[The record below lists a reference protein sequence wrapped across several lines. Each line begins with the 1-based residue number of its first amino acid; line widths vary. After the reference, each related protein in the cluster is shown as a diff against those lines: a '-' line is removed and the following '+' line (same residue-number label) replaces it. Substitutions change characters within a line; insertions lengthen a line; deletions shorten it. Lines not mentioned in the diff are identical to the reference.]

1 MSEGI
6 SSRRT
11 AHELVRPISGTPG
24 TTVLASLPA
33 AVAAVA
39 ATAISLRW
47 GSHLTDS
54 NLRACVETFVALSAL
69 LASALLIVQIRR
81 HARRQDVLL
90 LSALVSVGL
99 TDFLFLAL
107 PTLAGVNIPTFGIDA
122 RMAVQGAVPLVF
134 FAAAVAGGPRTTRWS
149 TRRSIAIGSAC
160 LAAVAVIEVLDLAV
174 GRGADPG
181 QVGSNVVIALAVVEA
196 AIFVLAAVAFIWL
209 FAADSI
215 TATMLASASL
225 LLAGARLQ
233 ALAMPTVAAD
243 WVTLRDLL
251 RVAAYGLLVGAIA
264 REFALLH
271 RAEARAAV
279 AAERERIARDIHD
292 GLAQDLATI
301 ALHAQELRT
310 SLGDDHPLT
319 VAARRALASS
329 RETIVDLSASHAD
342 STSAA
347 IRIVADELEARF
359 AIDVT
364 VNDRI
369 DTDHSGRDLPPRVR
383 EQAVRIAREA
393 IVNAARHG
401 GAQHVEVTLEG
412 NDVGKLVLRISDDGS
427 GISPDALASST
438 GFGLPTMRARAA
450 DLGAELTA
458 RPQLSG
464 GTVLELSMAPPARR

>member
-1 MSEGI
+1 VSEGI
-6 SSRRT
+6 SSGCT
-11 AHELVRPISGTPG
+11 TNELVRPISGSPG

-47 GSHLTDS
+47 GSHLADS
-54 NLRACVETFVALSAL
+54 DLRACVETFVALSAL
-69 LASALLIVQIRR
+69 LASVLLVAQIRR

-107 PTLAGVNIPTFGIDA
+107 PNLAGVDIPALGIDA
-122 RMAVQGAVPLVF
+122 RMLVQGAVPLVF
-134 FAAAVAGGPRTTRWS
+134 LAAAVAGGPETMRWT

-160 LAAVAVIEVLDLAV
+160 LAAVAVIELLDLVV
-174 GRGADPG
+174 GRGSAPG

-209 FAADSI
+209 FAADSV

-243 WVTLRDLL
+243 WITLRDLL
-251 RVAAYGLLVGAIA
+251 RVVAYGLLLGAIA
-264 REFALLH
+264 REFGLLH

-301 ALHAQELRT
+301 ALHAQDLRT
-310 SLGDDHPLT
+310 SLGDAHPLS

-329 RETIVDLSASHAD
+329 RQTIVDLSASHAD

-347 IRIVADELEARF
+347 IRIVADELEGRF
-359 AIDVT
+359 GMNVT

-369 DTDHSGRDLPPRVR
+369 HTDYSGRDLPPRVR

-412 NDVGKLVLRISDDGS
+412 GDVGNLVLRISDDGS
-427 GISPDALASST
+427 GISPDALTSSS
-438 GFGLPTMRARAA
+438 GFGLPAMRARAA
-450 DLGAELTA
+450 ELGAELTA
-458 RPQLSG
+458 RPRLAG
-464 GTVLELSMAPPARR
+464 GTVLELSVPARARR